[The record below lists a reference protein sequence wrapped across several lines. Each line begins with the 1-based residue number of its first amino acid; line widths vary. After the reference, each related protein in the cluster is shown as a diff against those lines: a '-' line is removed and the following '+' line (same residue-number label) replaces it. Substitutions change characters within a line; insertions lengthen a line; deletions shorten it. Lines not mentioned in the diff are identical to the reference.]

1 MTTYKKAI
9 AGLFLATSMM
19 TAHALAAD
27 TTGTGKPDTGV
38 HKEIRSGAAETP
50 TDVKGQG
57 GGILDSGPVK
67 VRPEDQK
74 GGKADKMYDNQY
86 ETNKTKKKAE

>member
-1 MTTYKKAI
+1 MNIHKTAM
-9 AGLFLATSMM
+9 AGLFLATSLM
-19 TAHALAAD
+19 TANVLAAD
-27 TTGTGKPDTGV
+27 TTGHEKKDTGV

-50 TDVKGQG
+50 ADVKGEG
-57 GGILDSGPVK
+57 GGILDTGPVK

-74 GGKADKMYDNQY
+74 AGKAEKMYDNQY